1 MTPSNL
7 TPLLLNHFGENGLTT
22 KWFMLVGSFKYVPP
36 RYYSPCATD
45 LQRPKFIP
53 ISYSKASLSLVKNRP
68 RNLWSMM
75 LKVLNWPPIMS
86 PSDHF
91 MAAYVV
97 VVVRFQFL
105 FFFLAQVATKIVH
118 VLLYLSMEY
127 WTLYVIFGVSFVV
140 GIDYHVYSLQH
151 QETTVRISILVR
163 LSPNRYLEILLN
175 TRSCRRQ

>member
-1 MTPSNL
+1 
-7 TPLLLNHFGENGLTT
+7 
-22 KWFMLVGSFKYVPP
+22 
-36 RYYSPCATD
+36 
-45 LQRPKFIP
+45 
-53 ISYSKASLSLVKNRP
+53 
-68 RNLWSMM
+68 M

-140 GIDYHVYSLQH
+140 GID
-151 QETTVRISILVR
+151 
-163 LSPNRYLEILLN
+163 
-175 TRSCRRQ
+175 